1 VLSRPASLREWI
13 WLAVAAVAIG
23 AALEAPGGLATS
35 LEHSATVLVT
45 GGVLALTLWR
55 PQPIF
60 RRAALAALA
69 ALAAVVV
76 WCAVYGVTWGEVEA
90 ATRGEWSTWRTATL
104 ENVRRQDPPLDVATQ
119 ARLESLTNSVAETAP
134 TLYPALLFLA
144 ALLGPVVAWGWY
156 HRIARRPLPPAPGR
170 FAEFRFNDHAVWVVV
185 AALGL
190 LLAAPSETL
199 RDVGRNLLFVGAV
212 LYGLRGLAVVAYTGA
227 RTPRAV
233 LVTLAFVSL
242 FLFPFVAGGLVLLG
256 LADTWL
262 DFRRRPAPSPPGGMH
277 R

>member
-1 VLSRPASLREWI
+1 
-13 WLAVAAVAIG
+13 VAIG

-35 LEHSATVLVT
+35 LEHSAIVLVT

-76 WCAVYGVTWGEVEA
+76 WCGVYGVTWGEVQA
-90 ATRGEWSTWRTATL
+90 ATHGEWSTWRSAML
-104 ENVRRQDPPLDVATQ
+104 ENVRHQEPPLDAATQ
-119 ARLESLTNSVAETAP
+119 ARVEALADSVAATAP

-144 ALLGPVVAWGWY
+144 ALLGPVVAWSWY
-156 HRIARRPLPPAPGR
+156 HRIARRPLPPPPGR
-170 FAEFRFNDHAVWVVV
+170 FADFRFNDQAVWVVI
-185 AALGL
+185 AGLGL

-199 RDVGRNLLFVGAV
+199 RDVGRNLLFVGTV
-212 LYGLRGLAVVAYTGA
+212 LYGLRGLAVVAHTGA

-233 LVTLAFVSL
+233 LLTLAVVSL
-242 FLFPFVAGGLVLLG
+242 ILLPFVAGGLVLLG

-262 DFRRRPAPSPPGGMH
+262 DFRRRLAPSSPGGMP